1 MLVKPKARNS
11 LMLSCT
17 SSSVVKSGICGTL
30 MVTLSG
36 DNNRLAHSRCCSTAD
51 LTPVYLLYM
60 LAFMVLMS
68 TIHSSTYGANAL
80 TVLYEQRSEVS
91 SVIFQLKS
99 GADFYQP
106 LNEKAT

>member
-51 LTPVYLLYM
+51 LTPVYL
-60 LAFMVLMS
+60 
-68 TIHSSTYGANAL
+68 
-80 TVLYEQRSEVS
+80 
-91 SVIFQLKS
+91 QLKS

-106 LNEKAT
+106 LNEKSDVTR